1 MENVKYLILGAG
13 PAGLTFASRLKQLGE
28 DSFAVLEKENEA
40 GGLCR
45 SVMVDG
51 SPFDIGGGHFLDT
64 RRPLVNE
71 FLFRFMPR
79 EEWELFERDSRIL
92 IENLEIGHPLEAN
105 IWQLAG
111 EQQEE
116 ILASIAAA
124 GCNNG
129 REMPVRFK
137 EWIVW
142 KLGEKIAEMYMLPYN
157 RKMFCDELDELGTY
171 WLEKLPSVSYEETLR
186 SCRVRKAY
194 GKQPGHATFYYP
206 KKYGYGEVWLR
217 MAAELGEH
225 IRYQANVQ
233 ELDVDRRCVRTADGS
248 YIKAEKIISTIPWG
262 SFSQIRGMDE
272 ELHGLIASLKHSAV
286 ETRYVK
292 ENLDTEA
299 QWLYIP
305 DEDKPY
311 HRILVRHNFCT
322 GSRGYWLETR
332 KERVPM
338 YTEPTDFAYMNEYA
352 YPMNTIGKV
361 EAMQKILAFCRA
373 KGIYGL
379 GRWGEHSH
387 YNSDV
392 VVEAAMK
399 FAEMWR
405 EKSH

>member
-1 MENVKYLILGAG
+1 M
-13 PAGLTFASRLKQLGE
+13 
-28 DSFAVLEKENEA
+28 
-40 GGLCR
+40 
-45 SVMVDG
+45 
-51 SPFDIGGGHFLDT
+51 H
-64 RRPLVNE
+64 
-71 FLFRFMPR
+71 
-79 EEWELFERDSRIL
+79 
-92 IENLEIGHPLEAN
+92 
-105 IWQLAG
+105 
-111 EQQEE
+111 
-116 ILASIAAA
+116 
-124 GCNNG
+124 
-129 REMPVRFK
+129 
-137 EWIVW
+137 
-142 KLGEKIAEMYMLPYN
+142 
-157 RKMFCDELDELGTY
+157 
-171 WLEKLPSVSYEETLR
+171 
-186 SCRVRKAY
+186 KAY

-217 MAAELGEH
+217 MAAELGDH

-248 YIKAEKIISTIPWG
+248 CIRAEKIISTIPWG
-262 SFSQIRGMDE
+262 SFSKIRGMDE
-272 ELHGLIASLKHSAV
+272 ELRRLIASLKHSAV

-338 YTEPTDFAYMNEYA
+338 YTETTDFAYMNEYA

-361 EAMQKILAFCRA
+361 EAMQKILAFCRE

-399 FAEMWR
+399 FAEMWC
-405 EKSH
+405 EK